1 MSVLSTPRPL
11 DVVERLMVCRR
22 RDNLVEAHHIVLV
35 CALRLEYL
43 NLCGCVLLED
53 VYLYDMLLGVWVHE
67 YL

>member
-35 CALRLEYL
+35 CALRLEDL

-53 VYLYDMLLGVWVHE
+53 VYL
-67 YL
+67 